1 MDSPPPNSHAP
12 HSILPI
18 PEGGYVCACGGSE
31 CRDPQSLSKQ
41 NLMCVRIFVIYH
53 VANFVF
59 TFISEVLNS
68 TQDAAASRIVELRYR
83 VKQFGEEGSRMETLL
98 RQKDKGMLIVIG
110 FVCLF

>member
-1 MDSPPPNSHAP
+1 MSVHVGALSAETHSHCQNKT
-12 HSILPI
+12 SC
-18 PEGGYVCACGGSE
+18 VSE
-31 CRDPQSLSKQ
+31 F
-41 NLMCVRIFVIYH
+41 FVFYH
-53 VANFVF
+53 VANFVL

-83 VKQFGEEGSRMETLL
+83 IKQFGEEGSRMETLL